1 MPFWMN
7 STKRLHSNM
16 MRRRIIKIYGVIL
29 SVGLSYLLWIRLTGL
44 KIPCLYLVTTGL
56 RCPGC
61 GTTRM
66 LLSLL
71 HLDFPAAF
79 SYNPVVFVLFL
90 IWNLIAFLCAV
101 DVPKFVQTPRF
112 LYTTLGIS
120 LFAMLFFGILRNF
133 S

>member
-1 MPFWMN
+1 
-7 STKRLHSNM
+7 M
-16 MRRRIIKIYGVIL
+16 MSKKILRIYGIIIM
-29 SVGLSYLLWIRLTGL
+29 VGLAYWLWIRLTGL
-44 KIPCLYLVTTGL
+44 QIPCLYLATTGL

-79 SYNPVVFVLFL
+79 SYNPVVFVLFW